1 MSKCRLLKSMYKIDR
16 IDVMANQRLALVM
29 VGAIVGISVA
39 LVTPGYQDY
48 TAKAQ
53 ARAEFNLMPN
63 PDTNIHSAHVPTGEV
78 NDVIWRIRRTAV
90 RNANG

>member
-1 MSKCRLLKSMYKIDR
+1 MSGCRPVKPMYKANL
-16 IDVMANQRLALVM
+16 IDVMPNQRLALVI
-29 VGAIVGISVA
+29 VGAIVGISAA
-39 LVTPGYQDY
+39 LAIPAYQDY

-53 ARAEFNLMPN
+53 AKAEFNLMSS
-63 PDTNIHSAHVPTGEV
+63 PDTNIHSSHIPTGEV

>member
-1 MSKCRLLKSMYKIDR
+1 MSKCRLLKPMYKIDGT
-16 IDVMANQRLALVM
+16 DGTPNQRLALVI
-29 VGAIVGISVA
+29 VIAIIGISVA

-53 ARAEFNLMPN
+53 ARAEFNLMSN
-63 PDTNIHSAHVPTGEV
+63 PDPNIHSSHIPTGEV
-78 NDVIWRIRRTAV
+78 NDVIWCIRRTAV

>member
-1 MSKCRLLKSMYKIDR
+1 MYKIDR
-16 IDVMANQRLALVM
+16 TDGTPNQRLALVI
-29 VGAIVGISVA
+29 VIAIIGISVA

-53 ARAEFNLMPN
+53 ARAEFNLMSS
-63 PDTNIHSAHVPTGEV
+63 PDTNIHSAHIPTGEV

>member
-1 MSKCRLLKSMYKIDR
+1 MYKIDCT
-16 IDVMANQRLALVM
+16 DVMPNQRLALVI
-29 VGAIVGISVA
+29 VVVIVGISVA
-39 LVTPGYQDY
+39 LAIGTYQDY

-53 ARAEFNLMPN
+53 ARGEFNLMFSL
-63 PDTNIHSAHVPTGEV
+63 DTNIPRSQVSTGQV

>member
-1 MSKCRLLKSMYKIDR
+1 MSKCRLVKPMYKANL
-16 IDVMANQRLALVM
+16 IDVMPNQRLALVI
-29 VGAIVGISVA
+29 VVAAIPA
-39 LVTPGYQDY
+39 YQDY

-53 ARAEFNLMPN
+53 ARAEFNLMAN
-63 PDTNIHSAHVPTGEV
+63 PDPNIHSSHVQTGEV

>member
-1 MSKCRLLKSMYKIDR
+1 MSKCRLLKPMYKANL
-16 IDVMANQRLALVM
+16 IDVMPNQRLALVI
-29 VGAIVGISVA
+29 VGAIIGISAA
-39 LVTPGYQDY
+39 LAIPAYQDY

-53 ARAEFNLMPN
+53 ARAEFNLMAN
-63 PDTNIHSAHVPTGEV
+63 PDPNIHSSHVQTGEV

>member
-1 MSKCRLLKSMYKIDR
+1 MYKIDR
-16 IDVMANQRLALVM
+16 TDGTPNQRLALVI
-29 VGAIVGISVA
+29 VIAIIGISVA
-39 LVTPGYQDY
+39 LVTPAYQDY

-53 ARAEFNLMPN
+53 ARAEFNLMAN
-63 PDTNIHSAHVPTGEV
+63 PDTNIHNSHIPTGEV

>member
-1 MSKCRLLKSMYKIDR
+1 MSKCRLLKPMYKANL
-16 IDVMANQRLALVM
+16 IDVMPKQRLALVI
-29 VGAIVGISVA
+29 VIAIIGISVA

-53 ARAEFNLMPN
+53 ARAEFNLMAN
-63 PDTNIHSAHVPTGEV
+63 PDTNIHNSHIPTGEV

>member
-1 MSKCRLLKSMYKIDR
+1 MSKCRLLKPMYKIDR

-29 VGAIVGISVA
+29 AVAIIGISVA
-39 LVTPGYQDY
+39 LAIPGYQDY
-48 TAKAQ
+48 TVKAQ
-53 ARAEFNLMPN
+53 ARAEFNLMSN

-90 RNANG
+90 RNTNG

>member
-1 MSKCRLLKSMYKIDR
+1 MYKANL
-16 IDVMANQRLALVM
+16 IDVIPNQRLALV
-29 VGAIVGISVA
+29 IVVALIGISVA
-39 LVTPGYQDY
+39 LAIGTYQDY
-48 TAKAQ
+48 TVKAH
-53 ARAEFNLMPN
+53 ATAEFNLMSN